1 MSALVA
7 GMHFYLDDGDYFRLG
22 KIQEVIEADSIYLLL
37 KFEDFKNVQ
46 RPLELIEIQEMTEL
60 NGEGRRR
67 FNLFRTEG
75 ELKAWMTWLNTPSDD
90 DEKEK
95 KVVTLVK
102 K

>member
-1 MSALVA
+1 MILSA
-7 GMHFYLDDGDYFRLG
+7 GMHFHLDDGEYYRLG
-22 KIQEVIEADSIYLLL
+22 EILEIIETDSIYLLL
-37 KFEDFKNVQ
+37 KFEDFKNIP

-67 FNLFRTEG
+67 FNLFKTEA
-75 ELKAWMTWLNTPSDD
+75 ELKAWMTWLDTPSDD
-90 DEKEK
+90 GKE